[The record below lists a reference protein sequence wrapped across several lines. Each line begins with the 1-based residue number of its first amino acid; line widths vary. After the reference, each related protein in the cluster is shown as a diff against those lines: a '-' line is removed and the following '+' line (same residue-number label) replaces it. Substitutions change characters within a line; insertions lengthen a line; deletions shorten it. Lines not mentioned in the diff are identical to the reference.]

1 MLGKIKNN
9 ICWKLFILLN
19 ACRCRNIGLCFHSCD
34 KMHILEAYWVFIITE
49 ILKEDLG
56 LNIPFG
62 QLVFTCRINNMF
74 RILFKKKNYLYSCL
88 NSVEKM
94 VLFRVSSCKICGKN
108 ICFNLLE
115 RYFDFEY
122 VFYQQNIN
130 HYYFFFHFCHL
141 IQWNMGIMNL
151 ALHVEI
157 LLCDINRSNCS

>member
-1 MLGKIKNN
+1 MIKC
-9 ICWKLFILLN
+9 IFC
-19 ACRCRNIGLCFHSCD
+19 
-34 KMHILEAYWVFIITE
+34 EAYWVFIITE
-49 ILKEDLG
+49 ILKEELG
-56 LNIPFG
+56 LNIQFG

-74 RILFKKKNYLYSCL
+74 RILFKKKYLYSCL

-94 VLFRVSSCKICGKN
+94 VLFRVSSCKICGKK
-108 ICFNLLE
+108 CFNFLE

-130 HYYFFFHFCHL
+130 HNYFPFHFCHL

-157 LLCDINRSNCS
+157 LLFDMNRSYCFMLFIWHFFGMHVHVFVFMFVKMRVFV